1 MRLIGD
7 DTLVGAVIAGDSDE
21 LMLITDAGVLQRIDM
36 KEIRRLGRATQGVR
50 LIKLDEGTHLAGIAR
65 IEDSNED

>member
-1 MRLIGD
+1 
-7 DTLVGAVIAGDSDE
+7 
-21 LMLITDAGVLQRIDM
+21 MLITDAGVLQRIDM